1 MEDRGW
7 KIARNSAS
15 ILYPPSSIL
24 VFFIGWYAIRTSCG
38 LDQSYLK
45 KEHHMRFIKTTAL
58 VLSASIGLAPLA
70 GCESLPGGEKEQG
83 AVIGGVGGAAA
94 GAAIGGEDHRL
105 GGAVIGGILGAG
117 GGYLIGAKMEE
128 KDKKDENATAAK
140 REEAAQAAEKAKAD
154 PATPEDVKATNTA
167 DLNNDGFVTLD
178 EVAAMEK
185 AGLSDKEQIRRLER
199 TQQYFEL
206 TSAQQDYLRQQG
218 VSDDVI
224 LAMRDMKPDEARLAS
239 DKEDASKPEV
249 DMRTSPR

>member
-1 MEDRGW
+1 
-7 KIARNSAS
+7 
-15 ILYPPSSIL
+15 
-24 VFFIGWYAIRTSCG
+24 
-38 LDQSYLK
+38 
-45 KEHHMRFIKTTAL
+45 MRFVKMTAL

-94 GAAIGGEDHRL
+94 GAAIGGEDNRL
-105 GGAVIGGILGAG
+105 AGALIGGVLGAG
-117 GGYLIGAKMEE
+117 GGYLIGAKMEDD
-128 KDKKDENATAAK
+128 DKENPEQK

-154 PATPEDVKATNTA
+154 PATAEDVKTTNTA

-178 EVAAMEK
+178 EVAALEK

-206 TSAQQDYLRQQG
+206 TSEQQDYLRQQG

-224 LAMRDMKPDEARLAS
+224 VAMRDMKPDEARLAS
-239 DKEDASKPEV
+239 DKEDPAKPEV
-249 DMRTSPR
+249 DMRTTPR

>member
-1 MEDRGW
+1 
-7 KIARNSAS
+7 
-15 ILYPPSSIL
+15 
-24 VFFIGWYAIRTSCG
+24 
-38 LDQSYLK
+38 
-45 KEHHMRFIKTTAL
+45 MRFIKTSAL

-83 AVIGGVGGAAA
+83 AVIGGAGGAAA
-94 GAAIGGEDHRL
+94 GAAIGGKDHRL
-105 GGAVIGGILGAG
+105 GGAIIGGILGAG
-117 GGYLIGAKMEE
+117 GGYLVGTKMEE
-128 KDKKDENATAAK
+128 KDKNDTTAKKQQA
-140 REEAAQAAEKAKAD
+140 EAAAQKAKENPASAD
-154 PATPEDVKATNTA
+154 DVKSASTA

-224 LAMRDMKPDEARLAS
+224 SAMRDMKPDEARLAS
-239 DKEDASKPEV
+239 DKEDQSKPEV

>member
-1 MEDRGW
+1 
-7 KIARNSAS
+7 
-15 ILYPPSSIL
+15 
-24 VFFIGWYAIRTSCG
+24 
-38 LDQSYLK
+38 
-45 KEHHMRFIKTTAL
+45 MRFMKTTAL

-94 GAAIGGEDHRL
+94 GAAIGGEDNRL
-105 GGAVIGGILGAG
+105 AGALIGGVLGAG

-128 KDKKDENATAAK
+128 DDKENPEQK

-154 PATPEDVKATNTA
+154 PATAEDVKTTNTA

-178 EVAAMEK
+178 EVAALEK

-206 TSAQQDYLRQQG
+206 TSEQQDYLRQQG

-224 LAMRDMKPDEARLAS
+224 VAMRDMKPDEARLAS
-239 DKEDASKPEV
+239 DKEDPAKPEV

>member
-1 MEDRGW
+1 
-7 KIARNSAS
+7 
-15 ILYPPSSIL
+15 
-24 VFFIGWYAIRTSCG
+24 
-38 LDQSYLK
+38 
-45 KEHHMRFIKTTAL
+45 MRFMKTSAL

-83 AVIGGVGGAAA
+83 AVIGGAGGAAA
-94 GAAIGGEDHRL
+94 GAAIGGKDHRL
-105 GGAVIGGILGAG
+105 GGAIIGGILGAG
-117 GGYLIGAKMEE
+117 GGYLVGTKMEE
-128 KDKKDENATAAK
+128 KDKNDTAAK
-140 REEAAQAAEKAKAD
+140 KQQAEAAAQKAKENPASAD
-154 PATPEDVKATNTA
+154 DVKSASTA

-224 LAMRDMKPDEARLAS
+224 SAMRDMKPDEARLAS
-239 DKEDASKPEV
+239 DKEDQSKPEV

>member
-1 MEDRGW
+1 
-7 KIARNSAS
+7 
-15 ILYPPSSIL
+15 
-24 VFFIGWYAIRTSCG
+24 
-38 LDQSYLK
+38 
-45 KEHHMRFIKTTAL
+45 MRFMKTSAL

-83 AVIGGVGGAAA
+83 AVIGGAGGAAA
-94 GAAIGGEDHRL
+94 GAAIGGKDHRL
-105 GGAVIGGILGAG
+105 GGAIIGGILGAG
-117 GGYLIGAKMEE
+117 GGYLVGTKMEE
-128 KDKKDENATAAK
+128 KDKNDTAAK
-140 REEAAQAAEKAKAD
+140 KQQAEAAAQKAKENPASAD
-154 PATPEDVKATNTA
+154 DVKSASTA

-178 EVAAMEK
+178 EVTAMEK

-224 LAMRDMKPDEARLAS
+224 SAMRDMKPDEARLAS
-239 DKEDASKPEV
+239 DKEDQSKPEV

>member
-1 MEDRGW
+1 
-7 KIARNSAS
+7 
-15 ILYPPSSIL
+15 
-24 VFFIGWYAIRTSCG
+24 
-38 LDQSYLK
+38 
-45 KEHHMRFIKTTAL
+45 MRFMKTSAL

-83 AVIGGVGGAAA
+83 AVIGGAGGAAA
-94 GAAIGGEDHRL
+94 GAAIGGKDHRL
-105 GGAVIGGILGAG
+105 GGAIIGGILGAG
-117 GGYLIGAKMEE
+117 GGYLVGTKMEE
-128 KDKKDENATAAK
+128 KDKNDTTAKKQQA
-140 REEAAQAAEKAKAD
+140 EAAAQKAKENPASAD
-154 PATPEDVKATNTA
+154 DVKSASTA

-224 LAMRDMKPDEARLAS
+224 SAMRDMKPDEARLAS
-239 DKEDASKPEV
+239 DKEDQSKPEV